1 MHNLKEPKLQ
11 KLFYFLHEKLR
22 VIFARNCFAVGAK
35 LQISRSKEKKYR
47 NCVMLERE
55 EIKTLSKSIQSVII
69 AVPLNL
75 ADTCENFDISLSTER
90 IFFRGFQDPTT
101 KFSCNEVD
109 QRN

>member
-11 KLFYFLHEKLR
+11 KFFYFLHEKLR

-35 LQISRSKEKKYR
+35 LQISRSKEKKNR
-47 NCVMLERE
+47 NYVMLERE

-75 ADTCENFDISLSTER
+75 ADTCENVDISLSTEKN
-90 IFFRGFQDPTT
+90 IFSRLSGPDH
-101 KFSCNEVD
+101 
-109 QRN
+109 